1 MADRTRVRVS
11 FFGGQVRFG
20 FPGKFFRVLEP
31 SSGRAPL
38 ILKSLVLINRR
49 NLQLYELAHA
59 KKKQF
64 ASSVYK
70 MFIEV
75 KLSIAEVK

>member
-11 FFGGQVRFG
+11 FFGGQVRCG
-20 FPGKFFRVLEP
+20 SPGKFFKVLEP
-31 SSGRAPL
+31 SSGKETL
-38 ILKSLVLINRR
+38 ILINRR

-64 ASSVYK
+64 TSSKYK